1 MKTGGAPPYYYMLI
15 RTSATGSDLPE
26 IATTDS
32 EVTFKGIEPGT
43 YRVDIYDAQN
53 CSVTVSESYTFVNPS
68 PITAD
73 INTLNST
80 FVTCKG
86 SDSGKVE
93 ITNITGG
100 TPTYTLVKI
109 F

>member
-1 MKTGGAPPYYYMLI
+1 MMHK
-15 RTSATGSDLPE
+15 
-26 IATTDS
+26 
-32 EVTFKGIEPGT
+32 
-43 YRVDIYDAQN
+43 N
-53 CSVTVSESYTFVNPS
+53 CSVTVSGSYTFVNPS

-93 ITNITGG
+93 ITNIAGG
-100 TPTYTLVKI
+100 TPTYTLTIIRADNGQKVTPEVETTGTSHTFNDLAPSPRIVTIKL
-109 F
+109 